1 MVKLKDVAASAGVS
15 TATVSLVLNKKPG
28 VNAKTRE
35 KVLEASRA
43 LGYTPNGIA
52 QRLATQRSRTIGL
65 IVTDIENPF
74 FAAVTKYLDQF
85 TKEAGYGLIFE
96 ISDDDLER
104 EENNIRDL
112 IGKMVEGLVIV
123 PTLRKLRHD
132 FSIFE
137 RLRALG
143 IPYVFLTSYYP
154 GHDCHCVMTDLEL
167 GSYLVTR
174 HLIGLGHRDIVL
186 LAPYDTRVIPA
197 ALRIN
202 GFKKALRDGKCAFKE
217 DMIVHSRE
225 PNFRYGYEKTASLIK
240 RRKPDAIMAIN
251 DILALGAKRAVNEAG
266 YRVPQDIAVAGFD
279 DVIFASISEV
289 PLTTVKQD
297 VPEMCRLAVQ
307 GLMTLLTLKDPYRK
321 RFLFRSVRPELIVRA
336 STSGGVNR
344 LPERATADISA
355 AWAQRRY

>member
-15 TATVSLVLNKKPG
+15 TATVSLVLNNKPG

-35 KVLEASRA
+35 KVLQVSRT

-52 QRLATQRSRTIGL
+52 QQLATRRSLTIGL

-96 ISDDDLER
+96 ISNDDLER
-104 EENNIRDL
+104 EETSIRDL

-123 PTLRKLRHD
+123 PTLRRLRRD
-132 FSIFE
+132 FSVFD

-154 GHDCHCVMTDLEL
+154 GHDCNCVMTDLEQ
-167 GSYLVTR
+167 GSYLITK

-197 ALRIN
+197 ALRID
-202 GFKKALRDGKCAFKE
+202 GFRKALRDRGFAFRE
-217 DMIVHSRE
+217 DMIVRCRE
-225 PNFRYGYEKTASLIK
+225 PSFKEGYERMASFIR

-251 DILALGAKRAVNEAG
+251 DILALGAKRAVSEAG
-266 YRVPQDIAVAGFD
+266 YQVPQDIAVAGFD
-279 DVIFASISEV
+279 DVIFSSISEV
-289 PLTTVKQD
+289 PLTTVRQD
-297 VPEMCRLAVQ
+297 VPEMCRLAIQ
-307 GLMTLLTLKDPYRK
+307 DLMTLLTLKDPYKR
-321 RFLFRSVRPELIVRA
+321 RFLFRSMRPELIVRA
-336 STSGGVNR
+336 STSGDGK
-344 LPERATADISA
+344 PHSDKG
-355 AWAQRRY
+355 

>member
-35 KVLEASRA
+35 KVLRASRV
-43 LGYTPNGIA
+43 LGYTPNSIA

-74 FAAVTKYLDQF
+74 FATVTKYLDES
-85 TKEAGYGLIFE
+85 TKAAGYGLIFE
-96 ISDDDLER
+96 ITNDDLER
-104 EENNIRDL
+104 EENSIRDF

-123 PTLRKLRHD
+123 PTLRKLRDD
-132 FSIFE
+132 FSIFD

-143 IPYVFLTSYYP
+143 IPCVFLTSYYP
-154 GHDCHCVMTDLEL
+154 GHDCHCVMTDLEK
-167 GSYLVTR
+167 GSYLITR

-186 LAPYDTRVIPA
+186 LAPYDTRVVPA
-197 ALRIN
+197 ALRIE
-202 GFKKALRDGKCAFKE
+202 GFRRALREGRCPFKD
-217 DMIVHSRE
+217 DMIVRCRE
-225 PNFRYGYEKTASLIK
+225 PNFRNGYEKTASLIR

-251 DILALGAKRAVNEAG
+251 DILALGAKRAINEAG
-266 YRVPQDIAVAGFD
+266 YRVPDDIAVAGFD

-307 GLMTLLTLKDPYRK
+307 DLMTLLALKDPYK
-321 RFLFRSVRPELIVRA
+321 TRFLFRSVRPELIVRA
-336 STSGGVNR
+336 STTR
-344 LPERATADISA
+344 MERAPA
-355 AWAQRRY
+355 